1 MALSTFQAMK
11 HDLQGT
17 IGLSKDAL
25 HIYVGLGVFFITA
38 AIARL
43 GLRSI
48 APLIA
53 ALAVAVVGEALDARD
68 NFRTFGQWRM
78 GASIH
83 DVLNTLFWP
92 LALWLMA
99 RYSRV
104 FK

>member
-1 MALSTFQAMK
+1 MALSTFQAIK
-11 HDLQGT
+11 HDLQST
-17 IGLSKDAL
+17 VGLSKDAL
-25 HIYVGLGVFFITA
+25 HIYVGLGVFLITA

-53 ALAVAVVGEALDARD
+53 ALVVAILGEALDARD
-68 NFRTFGQWRM
+68 NFRTLGQWRV

-92 LALWLMA
+92 LALWLLA

-104 FK
+104 FR